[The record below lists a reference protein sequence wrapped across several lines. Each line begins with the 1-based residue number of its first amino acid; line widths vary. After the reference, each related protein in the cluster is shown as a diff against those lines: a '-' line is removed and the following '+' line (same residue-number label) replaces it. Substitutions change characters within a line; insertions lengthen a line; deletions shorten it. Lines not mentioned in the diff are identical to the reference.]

1 MGVVGTILGTLGT
14 AFIAGKAQQAQYN
27 AQAAQAEA
35 NAKLQQKNAEI
46 MAQNS
51 AKAREQAERNA
62 QNNALNAEMQ
72 RRQMLQREGQQRA
85 RIGAS
90 GITAT
95 GSAARALADT
105 RFDIDMETA
114 MNLYNG
120 RQQTDKIFGQATDY
134 TNQSA
139 QYQYQAD
146 VSNANARDYR
156 EAGKRALWGS
166 MLGGAF
172 SLAGSLYSSNSAAS
186 QAAAVSS
193 GGGNVVG
200 DYKGGYSLSSYES
213 ANDWLNY
220 KKTGNFTYNN
230 RWNTTTPYYAKS
242 AQTRFF

>member
-14 AFIAGKAQQAQYN
+14 AFISGRAQQAQYE

-90 GITAT
+90 GITAS

-114 MNLYNG
+114 MNLYNV

-156 EAGKRALWGS
+156 EAGKRAFWGS

-172 SLAGSLYSSNSAAS
+172 SLAGSLYTSNSSAAQAAS
-186 QAAAVSS
+186 SVSS
-193 GGGNVVG
+193 GGVTG
-200 DYKGGYSLSSYES
+200 DYKTGYGLSSWES
-213 ANDWLNY
+213 GNDWLNY